1 MPRARRSL
9 TTVAAALAGCAAI
22 GLTTGAASPAA
33 ADGSG
38 RPAAVRA
45 ADEPS
50 LTGSGKLARK
60 PGDDVRFAF
69 DAHGF
74 AEKAHGTFRV
84 SHRFGPKWSASF
96 SGRIDCLITGGK
108 AAVATGVVTE
118 AHVVDAPGLPKVRN
132 LKGKR
137 FGFTVLDEG
146 RKDRLGYSW
155 ALDGLPTKSVP
166 KCLGSAPFET
176 VEKGDYKVHHWL
188 PRR

>member
-1 MPRARRSL
+1 MSRARRPL
-9 TTVAAALAGCAAI
+9 TAAATALAGCTVIA
-22 GLTTGAASPAA
+22 LTTGVASPAV

-38 RPAAVRA
+38 RPAVARA

-50 LTGSGKLARK
+50 LTGTGKLARK
-60 PGDDVRFAF
+60 PGDDVRFTF

-74 AEKAHGTFRV
+74 LDKARGTFRV
-84 SHRFGPKWSASF
+84 SHRFGPKWSVFF
-96 SGRIDCLITGGK
+96 SGRIDCLLTGGPS
-108 AAVATGVVTE
+108 AVATGVVTE
-118 AHVVDAPGLPKVRN
+118 SHVVDAPGLPKVRD

-137 FGFTVLDEG
+137 FGFTVLDGG
-146 RKDRLGYSW
+146 RADRLGYSW

-176 VEKGDYKVHHWL
+176 VEKGDYKVHHWM